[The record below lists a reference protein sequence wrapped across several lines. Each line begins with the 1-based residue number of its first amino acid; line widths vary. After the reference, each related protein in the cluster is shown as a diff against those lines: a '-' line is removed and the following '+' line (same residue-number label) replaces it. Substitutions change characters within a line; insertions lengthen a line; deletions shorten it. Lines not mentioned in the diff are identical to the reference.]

1 MQLLKHV
8 ESGRKRQGDVV
19 LPPGSSTS
27 TSSSAGGRDVG
38 RLGVSPREVAGLCLR
53 EGGGRSPIPSFHFQ
67 KPARRTYQLPGLL
80 RSTPFILKDTT
91 VRIVFVAGFFPIRRE
106 KRYAAPDVSCYQLVH
121 FLSLRYEKAAQCN
134 AIRLDACLTG
144 ISSRFKFK

>member
-1 MQLLKHV
+1 MWKYLIKGCFC
-8 ESGRKRQGDVV
+8 SF
-19 LPPGSSTS
+19 
-27 TSSSAGGRDVG
+27 
-38 RLGVSPREVAGLCLR
+38 
-53 EGGGRSPIPSFHFQ
+53 RSPIPSFHFQ
-67 KPARRTYQLPGLL
+67 EPARRTYQLPGLL

-91 VRIVFVAGFFPIRRE
+91 VRIVFVAGFFFIRRE

-144 ISSRFKFK
+144 ISSRFKLKKHGQLVDFIRIRPHFWFQCSNGLFLHDTGRILLRSITFR